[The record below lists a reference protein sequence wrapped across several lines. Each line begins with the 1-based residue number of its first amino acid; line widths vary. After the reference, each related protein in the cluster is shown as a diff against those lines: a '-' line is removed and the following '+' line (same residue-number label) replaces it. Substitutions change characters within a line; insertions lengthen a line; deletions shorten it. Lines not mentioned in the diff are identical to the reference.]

1 MNKIRFLDVLKRF
14 FPLMVIYGVLLV
26 VASYEIGSQNQ
37 TSGRPI
43 GIQTPLSP
51 EFSRLLLQL
60 DETSHEGNFLR
71 GIEAFELY
79 QETRG
84 AQAAEYLQRSRH
96 FFELALNVSKR
107 EDREELY
114 YYYAIILILMRE
126 PPKTIDQAVRDWKS
140 NFPRSQNKDPRIYIS
155 EKGLAP

>member
-1 MNKIRFLDVLKRF
+1 MNKIRFLDVLSRF
-14 FPLMVIYGVLLV
+14 FPLIAIYGVLLL
-26 VASYEIGSQNQ
+26 VASYEIQSQNQ
-37 TSGRPI
+37 TSRRPI

-84 AQAAEYLQRSRH
+84 AQAAEYLRRSRY
-96 FFELALNVSKR
+96 FFEQALQVSRR

-126 PPKTIDQAVRDWKS
+126 PAKTIDQAVRDWKR

-155 EKGLAP
+155 EKGLTP